1 MDAKQPQTDRTVGLT
16 VQPHLT
22 VHDAKAAIDFYVEAF
37 GAVEQFRLVE
47 PSGGVGHAEIKIGD
61 SLLMMNDEYP
71 DFGARCPAAIGGSP
85 VMFRIE
91 VADADAAVER
101 AVKAGA
107 TVVRPVQDEFYGDRM
122 GVVACPSAIA
132 GRSPSRSSREPG
144 RNAEV
149 LDQAAGER
157 AGVGT
162 AQL

>member
-1 MDAKQPQTDRTVGLT
+1 MDAKQTEKDRTAGLT

-22 VHDAKAAIDFYVEAF
+22 VHDAKAAIDFYVKAF

-47 PSGGVGHAEIKIGD
+47 PSGRVGHAEIKIGD

-85 VMFRIE
+85 VAFRIE
-91 VADADAAVER
+91 VADADAAVDR

-122 GVVACPSAIA
+122 GMIACPFGYRWSLAQPKEVV
-132 GRSPSRSSREPG
+132 SPEEMQKCWTKMLESG
-144 RNAEV
+144 QV
-149 LDQAAGER
+149 
-157 AGVGT
+157 
-162 AQL
+162 